1 MVKADRAPCGQDR
14 DHEQQFSPMS
24 ALSDIFKP
32 ELELHEEVTPVSYS
46 LGAE

>member
-14 DHEQQFSPMS
+14 DHEQEFSPMS
-24 ALSDIFKP
+24 ALSDIYK
-32 ELELHEEVTPVSYS
+32 LELHEEVTPDSYS